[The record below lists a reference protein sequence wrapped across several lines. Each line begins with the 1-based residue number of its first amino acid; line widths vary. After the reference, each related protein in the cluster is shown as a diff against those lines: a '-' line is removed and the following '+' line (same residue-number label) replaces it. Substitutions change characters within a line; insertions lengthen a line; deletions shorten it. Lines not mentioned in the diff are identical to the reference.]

1 MKKKNLSVKK
11 IVPNSIF
18 YYLSDKKILKIY
30 KIFKNNINFSYD
42 NKIVAGAISGGS
54 DSLALAFFLKC
65 LSIEKKINVVI
76 YHVDHKLRKNSK
88 NEATSL
94 KKILSKLDM
103 KVFILNW
110 KGKKPLKN
118 IQAKAR
124 NIRYKLIYNRS
135 IKDHI
140 NSIFFAHNQDDIIEN
155 FFMRI
160 MRGSGLEGF
169 VSFNSNFYQYSKNL
183 NILRPLISIKKEDLE
198 YVTKKVFN
206 CYIKDPS
213 NTDESFKR
221 VRIRNILKNLK
232 TEGFNL
238 DKIFLTINNLT
249 NTNKAIRYYSEENIN
264 SNLERISKEMYIA
277 NHNFFNKPHEI
288 VLRSL
293 STIIKKIGMNYYPP
307 RGKQLANLTTFI
319 KTAKFHKSTLSNCV
333 IEKFNNSIVFYP
345 ETRKKRL
352 KKV

>member
-1 MKKKNLSVKK
+1 MKKKSLSVKK

-18 YYLSDKKILKIY
+18 KHLSDKKILKIY
-30 KIFKNNINFSYD
+30 KIFKNNVGISYD
-42 NKIVAGAISGGS
+42 NKIVAGAISGGP

-65 LSIEKKINVVI
+65 LSIEKKINIVI

-103 KVFILNW
+103 EVSILNW

-118 IQAKAR
+118 IQSTAR
-124 NIRYKLIYNRS
+124 NIRYNLIYNRS
-135 IKDHI
+135 IEDHV
-140 NSIFFAHNQDDIIEN
+140 NTVFFAHNQDDIIEN
-155 FFMRI
+155 FFIRI
-160 MRGSGLEGF
+160 MRGSGLQGF
-169 VSFNSNFYQYSKNL
+169 VSFNSNFFQYSKNL
-183 NILRPLISIKKEDLE
+183 NILRPLISVKKDDLE

-206 CYIKDPS
+206 FFIKDPS
-213 NTDESFKR
+213 NTDVSFKR

-232 TEGFNL
+232 AEGLNL

-249 NTNKAIRYYSEENIN
+249 NTNKAINYYSEENIS
-264 SNLERISKEMYIA
+264 SNLEKISKEMYIA
-277 NHNFFNKPHEI
+277 NHKFFNKPHEI

-293 STIIKKIGMNYYPP
+293 STVIKKIGMNYYPP
-307 RGKQLANLTTFI
+307 RGKQLTNLITSI

-333 IEKFNNSIVFYP
+333 IEKINNSVVFYP
-345 ETRKKRL
+345 EIRKKRF